1 MLCGG
6 VREGQFVSPA
16 VISGVRS
23 DMQIFKDELFGPAVT
38 VTVYDDIDEA
48 IALANNS
55 RYGLQGGIFTND
67 LETAWKAA
75 KEVRI
80 GALMINDTSRYRADQ
95 MPFGGVKES
104 GMGREGPKFVIEEM
118 TDLKLVVFNL
128 QG

>member
-1 MLCGG
+1 M
-6 VREGQFVSPA
+6 
-16 VISGVRS
+16 
-23 DMQIFKDELFGPAVT
+23 T
-38 VTVYDDIDEA
+38 VFDDIDEA
-48 IALANNS
+48 IALANDS

-75 KEVRI
+75 KQVRI